1 MAPRFG
7 FGAII
12 VPRSKAP
19 LRPQSIPT
27 SRVDMDLRGYSRLL
41 LQRWRVFLLVF
52 VVVGAL
58 LGGASFLIP
67 AVYTA
72 NTRLVFVPNISPY
85 STIEARHGAQT
96 YIAERMKTYA
106 QLVTTTQVLQPV
118 IDSVGLG
125 VRVPDLANDMDV
137 TIPTDTLVI
146 NISVSAPTAAKA
158 ASAASRIADQMSQAV
173 AGLEGAPS
181 VADSP
186 VHVNVLQPAD
196 IPLHRSSPN
205 IMLNLIVA
213 AVLALIA
220 AVFAAVFV
228 DNFDRPLGKEDA
240 EDAGPPEE
248 GRHAH
253 GTADR

>member
-1 MAPRFG
+1 
-7 FGAII
+7 
-12 VPRSKAP
+12 
-19 LRPQSIPT
+19 
-27 SRVDMDLRGYSRLL
+27 MDLRSYSRLL

-52 VVVGAL
+52 VVVGVL
-58 LGGASFLIP
+58 LAGAGFLLP
-67 AVYTA
+67 TAYTA
-72 NTRLVFVPNISPY
+72 NIRLVFVPNISPF
-85 STIEARHGAQT
+85 STIEARHGSQT

-125 VRVPDLANDMDV
+125 VRVPELAKDMEV

-186 VHVNVLQPAD
+186 VHVNVMQPAD

-205 IMLNLIVA
+205 ILLNLVVA
-213 AVLALIA
+213 TVVALIA

-228 DNFDRPLGKEDA
+228 HNFEKPLGEDDDHGDDREA
-240 EDAGPPEE
+240 APADAE
-248 GRHAH
+248 GRHPHALS
-253 GTADR
+253 DR